1 MIFILILC
9 AVLGVAIKNGKMYWL
24 IAGYNTM
31 SKEEKAK
38 VDIEGIATLF
48 RNVMFVMAL
57 AISLLYIA
65 TLVYDN
71 PKVESVG
78 TSFIVVVGVLYL
90 IIRSNSSKYKIN
102 PQD

>member
-1 MIFILILC
+1 
-9 AVLGVAIKNGKMYWL
+9 
-24 IAGYNTM
+24 M
-31 SKEEKAK
+31 SKEEQAK

-57 AISLLYIA
+57 AISVLYIV

-78 TSFIVVVGVLYL
+78 IMAIVLSGVVYL

-102 PQD
+102 PPDQKD